1 MRKYS
6 EIPQPIRRRFIQIR
20 GPLIA
25 AFFVEYTK
33 GAVREFDALLETG
46 PVCLINHDGLLF
58 SVPLPTNID
67 LSKIPQ
73 TTCVKL

>member
-1 MRKYS
+1 MKKYS
-6 EIPQPIRRRFIQIR
+6 DIPQAIRHRFIQIR
-20 GPLIA
+20 GPLLA

-33 GAVREFDALLETG
+33 GAVREFGTLLEAG

-67 LSKIPQ
+67 LSKIQ
-73 TTCVKL
+73 QSTYVKL

>member
-1 MRKYS
+1 MKKYS
-6 EIPQPIRRRFIQIR
+6 DIPQAIRHRFIQIR
-20 GPLIA
+20 GPLLA

-33 GAVREFDALLETG
+33 GSVCEFNELLEAG
-46 PVCLINHDGLLF
+46 PVCLINHDEQLF
-58 SVPLPTNID
+58 SIPLPVDID